1 MFAGTDER
9 TLLLYVGEGFP
20 AEPGL
25 ESFEIIDRMYG
36 HPGVLTYAADYRVH
50 DEIIALLTKANS
62 AGVTVYAFETRGL
75 EVGTSSRADVAGP
88 VSILGGPTIDTL
100 RRSMREAPLM
110 ALTGDTGG
118 RLVQSS
124 NTTFE
129 LLDALADD
137 LSVYYSIGF
146 PTRETS
152 NQKERRIQVS
162 VGRPGVTSRFRR
174 SVRPLSDAE
183 RRVSRTLAALYVPI
197 EDNPLEARV
206 RQLGVKGTGRKREL
220 SFDLLI
226 PTDTIL
232 LVPEGGKALVS
243 LEALIACRD
252 DRGDASPVRR
262 VEISGTIP
270 RSSDDGSRLVLT
282 HRITLR
288 IEPGRHRVA
297 ISIHD
302 LYGKTTSILTNT
314 IEIE

>member
-1 MFAGTDER
+1 
-9 TLLLYVGEGFP
+9 
-20 AEPGL
+20 
-25 ESFEIIDRMYG
+25 MYG

-50 DEIIALLTKANS
+50 DEVIALLTKANS
-62 AGVTVYAFETRGL
+62 AGVTVYAFETSGL
-75 EVGTSSRADVAGP
+75 EVGTSSRADVEGP
-88 VSILGGPTIDTL
+88 VSILGGPTVDTL
-100 RRSMREAPLM
+100 RRSMSEAPLM
-110 ALTGDTGG
+110 ALTGETGG
-118 RLVQSS
+118 RLVRSS

-129 LLDALADD
+129 LLNALGDD

-152 NQKERRIQVS
+152 IQQERRIEVS
-162 VGRPGVTSRFRR
+162 VRRPGVTARFRR
-174 SVRPLSDAE
+174 SVRPLSNAE
-183 RRVSRTLAALYVPI
+183 RRVNRTLAALYVPI
-197 EDNPLEARV
+197 EDNPLEAKV
-206 RQLGVKGTGRKREL
+206 RQVGVKGNGRKREV

-232 LVPEGGKALVS
+232 LVPEGGKSLVS

-262 VEISGTIP
+262 VDISGTIP
-270 RSSDDGSRLVLT
+270 TSSDDGSRLVLT

-302 LYGKTTSILTNT
+302 LYGNTTSILTNT

>member
-1 MFAGTDER
+1 
-9 TLLLYVGEGFP
+9 
-20 AEPGL
+20 
-25 ESFEIIDRMYG
+25 
-36 HPGVLTYAADYRVH
+36 
-50 DEIIALLTKANS
+50 
-62 AGVTVYAFETRGL
+62 
-75 EVGTSSRADVAGP
+75 
-88 VSILGGPTIDTL
+88 
-100 RRSMREAPLM
+100 M

-137 LSVYYSIGF
+137 FSVYYSIGF
-146 PTRETS
+146 PTRQTS
-152 NQKERRIQVS
+152 NQKERRIEVA
-162 VGRPGVTSRFRR
+162 VGRPGVTTRYRR
-174 SVRPLSDAE
+174 SVRPLSNAE

-206 RQLGVKGTGRKREL
+206 RQLEVKGTGRKREL

-226 PTDTIL
+226 PTDKIL

-270 RSSDDGSRLVLT
+270 TSSDDGSRLVLT
-282 HRITLR
+282 HRVTLR

-302 LYGKTTSILTNT
+302 LYGKTTSIFTND